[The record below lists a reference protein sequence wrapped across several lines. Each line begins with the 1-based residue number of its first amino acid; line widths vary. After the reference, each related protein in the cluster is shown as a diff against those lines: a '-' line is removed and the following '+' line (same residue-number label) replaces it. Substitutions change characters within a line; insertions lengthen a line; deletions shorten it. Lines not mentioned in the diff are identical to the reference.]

1 MLINRKKHTLVYWVN
16 LPSHLM
22 FTSFLF
28 HIQVKLSNT
37 IEELNGHLREQ
48 YLQGVLN
55 VLGQSPG
62 FKILK
67 DKMKFLEAFTHHIL
81 VDSTWCLLDELT
93 DGLQVT
99 GMVGV
104 VRNHRA
110 IR

>member
-1 MLINRKKHTLVYWVN
+1 
-16 LPSHLM
+16 M
-22 FTSFLF
+22 FASFLF
-28 HIQVKLSNT
+28 NFQVKSSNT
-37 IEELNGHLREQ
+37 IEELNGHLQDE

-55 VLGQSPG
+55 VQGHTLQASN
-62 FKILK
+62 LEE
-67 DKMKFLEAFTHHIL
+67 KMKFLKAITHHIL
-81 VDSTWCLLDELT
+81 VDSTRYLLDELT